1 MTDEELIARLRGD
14 MPEMRPN
21 RGWGWRE
28 DIDLVAVEAERK
40 EAADHIEALVKDR
53 DEALEWLSAS
63 QGYIADAVFALD
75 KQEKAEAKLAAM
87 EAIATQWK
95 ARAERLEA
103 ALRWYE
109 ARVSDCRK
117 ITREG
122 DTARHEL
129 DRDGGQIARAA
140 LKGADHE

>member
-1 MTDEELIARLRGD
+1 MSDEELIARLRAWDGTPFD
-14 MPEMRPN
+14 
-21 RGWGWRE
+21 E
-28 DIDLVAVEAERK
+28 DA
-40 EAADHIEALVKDR
+40 EAAADRIEALVKER

-63 QGYIADAVFALD
+63 QGYIVDAVFALD

-103 ALRWYE
+103 AIRELKRCWYQ
-109 ARVSDCRK
+109 
-117 ITREG
+117 G
-122 DTARHEL
+122 DLTENDFA
-129 DRDGGQIARAA
+129 AA